1 VRCAR
6 KPALLIDA
14 QGFALDAAQALQQQA
29 AVGIVVQQ
37 GQAFAQFVRHGHGVS
52 FLVLPMRCREYPKN
66 GKSAEDASISSYV
79 IISCPLY

>member
-1 VRCAR
+1 LV
-6 KPALLIDA
+6 DA

-37 GQAFAQFVRHGHGVS
+37 GQAFGQLIRHGVS

-66 GKSAEDASISSYV
+66 GKSAEDASISPYV
-79 IISCPLY
+79 IIS